1 MAMFNSYVCLP
12 EGIFGTNLATFH
24 QPQETTPPINHQTIS
39 SGEVI
44 IVWSPSSDKSMDNR
58 YAEP

>member
-44 IVWSPSSDKSMDNR
+44 IV
-58 YAEP
+58 